1 MGTTLRA
8 VDPCN
13 VRLACSGLLDERA
26 GSVAGAGYL
35 LVRELLS
42 RGIDIDFY
50 AENGYTPMPES
61 LAGPRFNYVGI
72 ERPRW
77 MSSMPP
83 RVLFLTIWLLAP
95 FVQRTWENR
104 FGPVARERHRVAPY
118 DAVLSLGTT
127 PRFTIP
133 GVPTVTWLQGSAADR
148 SRGDPTLA
156 KTNCRRTRV
165 TPVLRLAGRITFH
178 VGSTTEIR
186 WRHQTP

>member
-1 MGTTLRA
+1 MGVTLRA

-35 LVRELLS
+35 LVRELLA

-77 MSSMPP
+77 MSLMSP
-83 RVLFLTIWLLAP
+83 RAFFLILWLFAP
-95 FVQRTWENR
+95 VVQRSWENL
-104 FGPVARERHRVAPY
+104 FGSVARERHRAAPY
-118 DAVLSLGTT
+118 DAVLSLGAAL
-127 PRFTIP
+127 RFTIP
-133 GVPTVTWLQGSAADR
+133 GVPTVSWLQGAPRTEQQRFEGCGRRSSPTAA
-148 SRGDPTLA
+148 SWIT
-156 KTNCRRTRV
+156 TRWW
-165 TPVLRLAGRITFH
+165 RITFRDA
-178 VGSTTEIR
+178 STIGVCC
-186 WRHQTP
+186 HLQTL